1 MDIALPRLPHR
12 QFRPAALLS
21 ALLLGAVALS
31 AAPTSALAGP
41 FADFRG
47 SWSGSGTIHP
57 QNGETERI
65 RCRASYKPSGGERE
79 LEAHLRCAS
88 DSYNFDLTGHFVADE
103 RHQVTGQWTENS
115 RNLGGTALGNIRG
128 DRLIVRVEAPGLSA
142 DLTMVMHGKRQSV
155 TISSFGAGQIVKATV
170 SLGRS

>member
-1 MDIALPRLPHR
+1 MDIALPRLLNRP
-12 QFRPAALLS
+12 FRPAALLP
-21 ALLLGAVALS
+21 ALLLGAFALS
-31 AAPTSALAGP
+31 AAPKSALAGP
-41 FADFRG
+41 FSEFRG
-47 SWSGSGTIHP
+47 NWSGSGTIRP
-57 QNGETERI
+57 QKGEPEGI
-65 RCRASYKPSGGERE
+65 RCRASYKPSGEHE

-88 DSYNFDLTGHFVADE
+88 DSYNFDLTGHFIAGD
-103 RHQVTGQWTENS
+103 HNQVTGQWTENS
-115 RNLGGTALGNIRG
+115 RNIGGTALGNIRG

>member
-1 MDIALPRLPHR
+1 MDIALPRLTYR
-12 QFRPAALLS
+12 DFRPAALLP
-21 ALLLGAVALS
+21 ALLFGAFALS

-41 FADFRG
+41 FSEFKG

-57 QNGETERI
+57 QNGEPERI
-65 RCRASYKPSGGERE
+65 RCRASYKPRGEHE
-79 LEAHLRCAS
+79 LEANLRCAS
-88 DSYNFDLTGHFVADE
+88 ASYNFDLTGHFIADE
-103 RHQVTGQWTENS
+103 RSQITGQWTENS
-115 RNLGGTALGNIRG
+115 RNVGGTVLGNIRG
-128 DRLIVRVEAPGLSA
+128 ERLIVRVEAPGLSA

>member
-1 MDIALPRLPHR
+1 MDIALPRLSYR
-12 QFRPAALLS
+12 CFRPAALA
-21 ALLLGAVALS
+21 ALLFGAFVLGV
-31 AAPTSALAGP
+31 APTSALAGP
-41 FADFRG
+41 FSEFRG
-47 SWSGSGTIHP
+47 SWTGSGTIRP
-57 QNGETERI
+57 QNGEPEGI
-65 RCRASYKPSGGERE
+65 RCRASYKPRGEHE

-103 RHQVTGQWTENS
+103 HSQVTGQWTENS
-115 RNLGGTALGNIRG
+115 RNVGGTALGNIHG

-142 DLTMVMHGKRQSV
+142 DLTMVMHGRRQSV